1 MKTIKLSVLSF
12 ISLISLGLGA
22 QSLDE
27 AKRLSSNEQFED
39 AEKVFQELITSK
51 PKEANFYYFA
61 GLNLMAK
68 GDSLGAIKMF
78 DEGLFKS
85 PKCKINNVGK
95 GYIALRQGKYTEA
108 ELFFGQALT
117 EKSKLLPLINKEIG
131 RAYLLVEWASPKQ
144 IIDNA
149 IKAEKYLTPIAEED
163 WEAKL
168 LLGDAYMM
176 SKGNDLSFAVTQY
189 ITAGNELPNDPRPLL
204 KEAIVYRRVQNY
216 ELSKIRIEESLLKE
230 KEYAPAYR
238 QLAEVFGL
246 LKVKDSSIYFYKEY
260 LKRNNNLSARR
271 RFVEMLYLN
280 GQFDEAIS
288 EGKDLLAVHE
298 FSNIYGVIAYAYV
311 GKKNINEEEVADALD
326 NFKKYEDKY
335 IPTQNRSLSSKE
347 SFNKSLLILKKGETF
362 KSDSLLIYK
371 SSVDSFKLKT
381 DKTVSDSLNNI
392 LVENNILKIKNVKDE
407 YFKNASDLFNKV
419 LSDTAKCQES
429 WYDIAREHMFSVSKY
444 DYAKQILFAKLQK
457 KQGKLDKKDL
467 FYLSRCFSRLK
478 QAKDEV
484 AVDFALLAL
493 DYNYFTG
500 YFALAKA
507 SYQLDKTD
515 TIGLSNYFYLKSL
528 NYIKL
533 DSSQRISYKNF
544 IDGACNN
551 SDGIAAYIYL
561 KCINMMD
568 SAQKVKYKDDIEI
581 AYRNIAYS
589 TLKLKKFELALSYFD
604 KVLELNPTDTS
615 TIETRSK
622 WADYLAKLKA
632 REAKLK
638 AAPTKK

>member
-1 MKTIKLSVLSF
+1 MKTIKLSVLSL

-108 ELFFGQALT
+108 ELFFTQALT

-149 IKAEKYLTPIAEED
+149 IKAEKYLTPVAEED

-168 LLGDAYMM
+168 LLGDAFMM

-246 LKVKDSSIYFYKEY
+246 LKDKDSSIYFYKEY

-288 EGKDLLAVHE
+288 EGKDLLAVYE

-311 GKKNINEEEVADALD
+311 GKKTINAEEVTDALV
-326 NFKKYEDKY
+326 NFTKYEDKY
-335 IPTQNRSLSSKE
+335 LPSQNRSASARE
-347 SFNKSLLILKKGETF
+347 SYNKAFLIFKKGETLKADSLLDYKSLIESLKSSTL
-362 KSDSLLIYK
+362 KSDSLKILSIEM
-371 SSVDSFKLKT
+371 
-381 DKTVSDSLNNI
+381 NI
-392 LVENNILKIKNVKDE
+392 AKIKGDKDIE
-407 YFKNASDLFNKV
+407 FTKSYNLYYSV
-419 LSDTAKCQES
+419 LSDTSKCQDN
-429 WYDIAREHMFSVSKY
+429 WYDGAREQLFTGSKY
-444 DYAKQILFAKLQK
+444 DYAKNIIVLKQKK

-467 FYLSRCFSRLK
+467 FYLGRCYSRLK
-478 QAKDEV
+478 QNKDEV
-484 AVDFALLAL
+484 AVNFALIAQ
-493 DYNYFTG
+493 DANYFTG
-500 YFALAKA
+500 YFSLAKA
-507 SYQLDKTD
+507 ATQLDKSD
-515 TIGLSNYFYLKSL
+515 TVGLANYFYVKSTNL
-528 NYIKL
+528 INL
-533 DSSQRISYKNF
+533 DTNQRIAHKSS
-544 IDGACNN
+544 IESACNN
-551 SDGIAAYIYL
+551 ADGIASYIYL

-568 SAQKVKYKDDIEI
+568 STQKVKYKDDIET
-581 AYRNIAYS
+581 AYRNLAFS
-589 TLKLKKFELALSYFD
+589 SLKMKKFELAISYYD
-604 KVLELNPTDTS
+604 KVLLMSPADQD
-615 TIETRSK
+615 IIDIRAK
-622 WADYLAKLKA
+622 YVDYLAKLKA

>member
-1 MKTIKLSVLSF
+1 MKTIKLSVLSL

-108 ELFFGQALT
+108 ELFFTQALT

-149 IKAEKYLTPIAEED
+149 IKAEQYLTVVAEED

-246 LKVKDSSIYFYKEY
+246 LKDKDSSIYFYKEY

-288 EGKDLLAVHE
+288 EAKDLLAVYE
-298 FSNIYGVIAYAYV
+298 FPNIYGVIAYAYV
-311 GKKNINEEEVADALD
+311 GKKNINAEEVADALA
-326 NFKKYEDKY
+326 NFTKYEEKY
-335 IPTQNRSLSSKE
+335 IPSQNRSASARE
-347 SFNKSLLILKKGETF
+347 SYNKAFLIFKKGETL
-362 KSDSLLIYK
+362 KSDSLLDYK
-371 SSVDSFKLKT
+371 ALIDSLNSTSQK
-381 DKTVSDSLNNI
+381 SDSLKAAIIELN
-392 LVENNILKIKNVKDE
+392 VSRIKVSKDKE
-407 YFKNASDLFNKV
+407 YSNSYNLYYNV
-419 LSDTAKCQES
+419 LSDTSKCQEN
-429 WYDIAREHMFSVSKY
+429 WYDAAREQLFSGSKY
-444 DYAKQILFAKLQK
+444 EYALVVLELK
-457 KQGKLDKKDL
+457 KVKRKGKLPQRDL
-467 FYLSRCFSRLK
+467 FYMGRC
-478 QAKDEV
+478 
-484 AVDFALLAL
+484 
-493 DYNYFTG
+493 YNRMKKF
-500 YFALAKA
+500 
-507 SYQLDKTD
+507 
-515 TIGLSNYFYLKSL
+515 NE
-528 NYIKL
+528 
-533 DSSQRISYKNF
+533 
-544 IDGACNN
+544 
-551 SDGIAAYIYL
+551 
-561 KCINMMD
+561 
-568 SAQKVKYKDDIEI
+568 EI
-581 AYRNIAYS
+581 AINR
-589 TLKLKKFELALSYFD
+589 
-604 KVLELNPTDTS
+604 
-615 TIETRSK
+615 
-622 WADYLAKLKA
+622 
-632 REAKLK
+632 
-638 AAPTKK
+638 

>member
-1 MKTIKLSVLSF
+1 MKIIKLSVLSF

-39 AEKVFQELITSK
+39 AEKVFQELITTK

-108 ELFFGQALT
+108 ELFFAQALT
-117 EKSKLLPLINKEIG
+117 EKAKLLPLINKEIG
-131 RAYLLVEWASPKQ
+131 RAYLLVEWAPPKQ

-149 IKAEKYLTPIAEED
+149 IKAEKYLTPVAEED

-246 LKVKDSSIYFYKEY
+246 LKDKDSSIYFYKEY

-298 FSNIYGVIAYAYV
+298 FPNIYGVIAYAYV
-311 GKKNINEEEVADALD
+311 GKKNTTVEENKEALA
-326 NFKKYEDKY
+326 NFKLYEEKYV
-335 IPTQNRSLSSKE
+335 PSQNRGLSSKE
-347 SFNKSLLILKKGETF
+347 SFNKANLMVR
-362 KSDSLLIYK
+362 DSLYDEGYQIYN
-371 SSVDSFKLKT
+371 
-381 DKTVSDSLNNI
+381 TVL
-392 LVENNILKIKNVKDE
+392 
-407 YFKNASDLFNKV
+407 A
-419 LSDTAKCQES
+419 DTGKCQES
-429 WYDIAREHMFSVSKY
+429 WYDVARE
-444 DYAKQILFAKLQK
+444 QLFAATKYQYALTMLELK
-457 KQGKLDKKDL
+457 KVKRKGKLPQRDL
-467 FYLSRCFSRLK
+467 FYMGRCFNRMK
-478 QAKDEV
+478 K
-484 AVDFALLAL
+484 
-493 DYNYFTG
+493 YNEEIAINREIIANDSNYLTG
-500 YFALAKA
+500 YLTIARA
-507 SYQLDKTD
+507 SAQMDKYD
-515 TIGLSNYFYLKSL
+515 SL
-528 NYIKL
+528 GASSYEYNKWLNRL
-533 DSSQRISYKNF
+533 DST
-544 IDGACNN
+544 
-551 SDGIAAYIYL
+551 
-561 KCINMMD
+561 
-568 SAQKVKYKDDIEI
+568 QKVKFKDDIET
-581 AYRNIAYS
+581 AYRNMAFYAQ
-589 TLKLKKFELALSYFD
+589 KAKKYELASEYYG
-604 KVLELNPTDTS
+604 KVISMKPDDADVIAVKAKLD
-615 TIETRSK
+615 
-622 WADYLAKLKA
+622 DYLAKLKA
-632 REAKLK
+632 REAKMK
-638 AAPTKK
+638 AGTKK

>member
-1 MKTIKLSVLSF
+1 MKIIKLSVLSL

-95 GYIALRQGKYTEA
+95 GYMALRQGKYTEA
-108 ELFFGQALT
+108 ELFFTQALT

-149 IKAEKYLTPIAEED
+149 IKAEKYLTPVAEED

-168 LLGDAYMM
+168 LLGDAFMM

-246 LKVKDSSIYFYKEY
+246 LKDKDSSIYFYKEY

-288 EGKDLLAVHE
+288 EGKDLLAVHD
-298 FSNIYGVIAYAYV
+298 FPNIYGVIAYAYV
-311 GKKNINEEEVADALD
+311 GKKNTTVEENKDALA
-326 NFKKYEDKY
+326 NFKLYEQKYV
-335 IPTQNRSLSSKE
+335 PSQNRGLSPKE
-347 SFNKSLLILKKGETF
+347 SFNKANLL
-362 KSDSLLIYK
+362 
-371 SSVDSFKLKT
+371 VRDSFYEDGYQIYNT
-381 DKTVSDSLNNI
+381 I
-392 LVENNILKIKNVKDE
+392 L
-407 YFKNASDLFNKV
+407 A
-419 LSDTAKCQES
+419 DTGKCLES
-429 WYDIAREHMFSVSKY
+429 WYDVAREQLFSATKY
-444 DYAKQILFAKLQK
+444 QYALGVLDLK
-457 KQGKLDKKDL
+457 KVKRKGKLPQRDL
-467 FYLSRCFSRLK
+467 FYMSRCYNRMK
-478 QAKDEV
+478 KYNEEI
-484 AVDFALLAL
+484 AVNREIISNDS
-493 DYNYFTG
+493 NYLTG
-500 YFALAKA
+500 YLTIARA
-507 SYQLDKTD
+507 SAQMDKYD
-515 TIGLSNYFYLKSL
+515 SL
-528 NYIKL
+528 GA
-533 DSSQRISYKNF
+533 SSYEYTKWLNR
-544 IDGACNN
+544 
-551 SDGIAAYIYL
+551 L
-561 KCINMMD
+561 D
-568 SAQKVKYKDDIEI
+568 SAQKIKFKDDIET
-581 AYRNIAYS
+581 AYRNMAFYAQKAKKYDLASEYYAKVISMKPEDTDIIAVKA
-589 TLKLKKFELALSYFD
+589 KLD
-604 KVLELNPTDTS
+604 
-615 TIETRSK
+615 
-622 WADYLAKLKA
+622 DYLVKLKA

>member
-1 MKTIKLSVLSF
+1 MKTIKLSVLSL

-117 EKSKLLPLINKEIG
+117 EKAKLLPLINKEIG
-131 RAYLLVEWASPKQ
+131 RVYLLVEWASPKQ

-149 IKAEKYLTPIAEED
+149 IKAEKYLTPVAEED

-168 LLGDAYMM
+168 LLGDAFMM

-230 KEYAPAYR
+230 KEFAPAYR

-298 FSNIYGVIAYAYV
+298 FPNIYGVIAYAYV
-311 GKKNINEEEVADALD
+311 GKKTINEEEVTDALA
-326 NFKKYEDKY
+326 NFTKYEDKY
-335 IPTQNRSLSSKE
+335 IPK
-347 SFNKSLLILKKGETF
+347 
-362 KSDSLLIYK
+362 
-371 SSVDSFKLKT
+371 
-381 DKTVSDSLNNI
+381 
-392 LVENNILKIKNVKDE
+392 
-407 YFKNASDLFNKV
+407 
-419 LSDTAKCQES
+419 
-429 WYDIAREHMFSVSKY
+429 
-444 DYAKQILFAKLQK
+444 
-457 KQGKLDKKDL
+457 
-467 FYLSRCFSRLK
+467 
-478 QAKDEV
+478 
-484 AVDFALLAL
+484 
-493 DYNYFTG
+493 
-500 YFALAKA
+500 
-507 SYQLDKTD
+507 
-515 TIGLSNYFYLKSL
+515 
-528 NYIKL
+528 
-533 DSSQRISYKNF
+533 
-544 IDGACNN
+544 
-551 SDGIAAYIYL
+551 
-561 KCINMMD
+561 
-568 SAQKVKYKDDIEI
+568 
-581 AYRNIAYS
+581 
-589 TLKLKKFELALSYFD
+589 
-604 KVLELNPTDTS
+604 
-615 TIETRSK
+615 
-622 WADYLAKLKA
+622 
-632 REAKLK
+632 
-638 AAPTKK
+638 

>member
-1 MKTIKLSVLSF
+1 MKIIKLSVLSL

-108 ELFFGQALT
+108 ELFFAQALT

-149 IKAEKYLTPIAEED
+149 IKAEKYLTPVAEED

-246 LKVKDSSIYFYKEY
+246 LKDKDSSIYFYKEY

-311 GKKNINEEEVADALD
+311 GKKNINAEEVADALT
-326 NFKKYEDKY
+326 NFAKYEEKY
-335 IPTQNRSLSSKE
+335 LPSQNRSASARE
-347 SFNKSLLILKKGETF
+347 IYNKGFLILKSGETF
-362 KSDSLLIYK
+362 KADSLLA
-371 SSVDSFKLKT
+371 FKT
-381 DKTVSDSLNNI
+381 TIDSLKNLENKRKNDSLFI
-392 LVENNILKIKNVKDE
+392 GLLENNTLKIKNEKDAK
-407 YFKNASDLFNKV
+407 FKNGFNLYMSV
-419 LSDTAKCQES
+419 LSDTTKCQES
-429 WYDIAREHMFSVSKY
+429 WYDMAREQMFSISKY
-444 DYAKQILFAKLQK
+444 EYAKDILLAKLKK

-478 QAKDEV
+478 QPKDEV
-484 AVDFALLAL
+484 SADFALLSL

-500 YFALAKA
+500 YFSLAKA
-507 SYQLDKTD
+507 SYQLDKAD
-515 TIGLSNYFYLKSL
+515 TIGLANYFYLNSL

-533 DSSQRISYKNF
+533 DSSQRIVYKNL
-544 IDGACNN
+544 IESACNN
-551 SDGIAAYIYL
+551 ADGIAAFIYL

-568 SAQKVKYKDDIEI
+568 STQKVKFKEDIET
-581 AYRNIAYS
+581 AYRNIAFS
-589 TLKLKKFELALSYFD
+589 SLKLKKFELAVSYFD
-604 KVLELNPTDTS
+604 KVLELNPADTS
-615 TIETRSK
+615 TIEIRSK
-622 WADYLAKLKA
+622 WVDYLAKLKA
-632 REAKLK
+632 REAKMK

>member
-1 MKTIKLSVLSF
+1 MKTIKLSVLSL

-108 ELFFGQALT
+108 ELFFIQALT

-149 IKAEKYLTPIAEED
+149 IKAEQYLTVVAEED

-246 LKVKDSSIYFYKEY
+246 LKDKDSSIYFYKEY

-288 EGKDLLAVHE
+288 EAKDLLAVYE
-298 FSNIYGVIAYAYV
+298 FPNIYGVIAYAYV
-311 GKKNINEEEVADALD
+311 GKKNINAEEVADALA
-326 NFKKYEDKY
+326 NFTKYEEKY
-335 IPTQNRSLSSKE
+335 IPSQNRSASARE
-347 SFNKSLLILKKGETF
+347 SYNKAFLIFKKGETL
-362 KSDSLLIYK
+362 KSDSLLDYK
-371 SSVDSFKLKT
+371 ALIDSLNSTSQK
-381 DKTVSDSLNNI
+381 SDSLKAAIIELN
-392 LVENNILKIKNVKDE
+392 VSRIKVSKDKE
-407 YFKNASDLFNKV
+407 YSNSYNLYYNV
-419 LSDTAKCQES
+419 LSDTSKCQEN
-429 WYDIAREHMFSVSKY
+429 WYDAAREQLFSGSKY
-444 DYAKQILFAKLQK
+444 EYALVVLELK
-457 KQGKLDKKDL
+457 KVKRKGKLPQRDL
-467 FYLSRCFSRLK
+467 FYMGRC
-478 QAKDEV
+478 
-484 AVDFALLAL
+484 
-493 DYNYFTG
+493 YNRMKKFNEEIAINREIIANDSNYLTG
-500 YFALAKA
+500 YLTIARASVQMDKYDSLGAA
-507 SYQLDKTD
+507 SYEYTKW
-515 TIGLSNYFYLKSL
+515 L
-528 NYIKL
+528 NRL
-533 DSSQRISYKNF
+533 DST
-544 IDGACNN
+544 
-551 SDGIAAYIYL
+551 
-561 KCINMMD
+561 
-568 SAQKVKYKDDIEI
+568 QKVKFKDDVET
-581 AYRNIAYS
+581 AFRNMAFYAQ
-589 TLKLKKFELALSYFD
+589 KAKKYELASEYYA
-604 KVLELNPTDTS
+604 KVISMKPEDTDV
-615 TIETRSK
+615 IAVK
-622 WADYLAKLKA
+622 AKLDDYLAKLKA